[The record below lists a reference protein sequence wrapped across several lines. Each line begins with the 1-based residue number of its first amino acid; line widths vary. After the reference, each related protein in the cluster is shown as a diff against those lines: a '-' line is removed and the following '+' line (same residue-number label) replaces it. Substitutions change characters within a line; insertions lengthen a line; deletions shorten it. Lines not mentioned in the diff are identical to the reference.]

1 VRECPRFESLRGIDK
16 ERSMSEDVKAH
27 ITGVVFQ
34 VSTKPGDAVA
44 AGDPVIVLE
53 SMKMEI
59 PVEAPRAGTVREI
72 KVAEGQTVQEGDT
85 VAVLD

>member
-1 VRECPRFESLRGIDK
+1 
-16 ERSMSEDVKAH
+16 MAEDVKAH

-34 VSTKPGDAVA
+34 ITSKVGDSLA
-44 AGDPVIVLE
+44 AGDSVIVLE

-59 PVEAPRAGTVREI
+59 PVEAPRAGKVREI

-85 VAVLD
+85 VAILD

>member
-1 VRECPRFESLRGIDK
+1 MAEEI
-16 ERSMSEDVKAH
+16 KAH

-34 VSTKPGDAVA
+34 VTTKPGDRVA

-59 PVEAPRAGTVREI
+59 PVEAPRAGSVKEMRVT
-72 KVAEGQTVQEGDT
+72 EGQTVQEGDT
-85 VAVLD
+85 IAILE